1 MAKLVEDLARG
12 ESLTDAQMRFIDEI
26 LINGDPYKSAVNAGY
41 DEQAA
46 KRLAKDFYKFSKII
60 NFIEINKKIESEI
73 LNTWLPVAA
82 IAEKSGVP
90 VRTTLGI
97 LIKLYNQGRVKMS
110 YSRIDG
116 HNKVHM
122 FKKIETQR
130 ILGVVTVIES
140 DVVEL

>member
-1 MAKLVEDLARG
+1 MTKLVEDLARG

-130 ILGVVTVIES
+130 ILGVVTVLES
-140 DVVEL
+140 EVEEV